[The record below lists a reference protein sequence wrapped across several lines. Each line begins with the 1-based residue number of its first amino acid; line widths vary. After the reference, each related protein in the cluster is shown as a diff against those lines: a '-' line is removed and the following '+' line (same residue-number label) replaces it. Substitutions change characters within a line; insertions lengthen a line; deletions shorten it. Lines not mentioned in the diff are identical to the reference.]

1 MLRVS
6 HLDMESAKFKADVA
20 ERLHAARKALGMT
33 QKDLA
38 DQADVPIPSLR
49 DYERGSSSPG
59 AEAMAKFARVGI
71 SPQWLLCG
79 AENADHAPSALLFR
93 TSFLRYIGAQPWELV
108 LVRVRGDSMHPTLHA
123 GWTVMLDTTR
133 TNVSSGVYVVSLAG
147 DEVCKRL
154 EARPGGVVRVISDNR
169 LYEEYDID
177 LATVGDDFMVIGKVI
192 WFAGLIT

>member
-59 AEAMAKFARVGI
+59 A
-71 SPQWLLCG
+71 
-79 AENADHAPSALLFR
+79 
-93 TSFLRYIGAQPWELV
+93 
-108 LVRVRGDSMHPTLHA
+108 
-123 GWTVMLDTTR
+123 
-133 TNVSSGVYVVSLAG
+133 GVYVVSLAG

-154 EARPGGVVRVISDNR
+154 EARR
-169 LYEEYDID
+169 
-177 LATVGDDFMVIGKVI
+177 AA
-192 WFAGLIT
+192 WCA